1 MSSPGPVEH
10 VPLQVVPMIVDAAPG
25 PPDDPPTE
33 IEGEVVR
40 IRRPFVGIAAAA
52 LAVLAGIVHGVA
64 IGTASAGDAIG
75 GTTLA
80 WVAIGLSGAA
90 VLGGITA
97 AVAGWGRRLGIAAAV
112 LGLAVNPWLL
122 LQLLTLVGGLG
133 S

>member
-10 VPLQVVPMIVDAAPG
+10 VPLKVVPMIVDAAPE

-40 IRRPFVGIAAAA
+40 IRRPFVGVAAVA

-64 IGTASAGDAIG
+64 IGTASAGDAVAGAI
-75 GTTLA
+75 LA
-80 WVAIGLSGAA
+80 WVAIALSGAA
-90 VLGGITA
+90 VLGGVAA
-97 AVAGWGRRLGIAAAV
+97 AVGGWGRRLGIAAAV